1 MGLEEGASGP
11 LRGFGL
17 RAWAQLAA
25 AGLGSYGAD
34 WRPWFRGGGGG
45 RTVQQVR
52 GWAEL
57 SSPGARAVLSTWRA
71 CVCLFLCACVYV
83 CARRRAAYLWLGFE
97 EGHLVLQKYIY
108 IYIFFNSV
116 FQNWLVGEWRRRCSS
131 LLQQLPCSSSCTS
144 KFALLFLSSP
154 LPHPCLAPASLL
166 SFFPK
171 LDQSVLMRLQGHCL
185 GRRGRGESLLSL
197 LTSAKMSYRS
207 LVPVALLLTSCPKR
221 GTDPRSWS
229 V

>member
-108 IYIFFNSV
+108 IYIYFLIRCFKIGLLVSGDAVVHLYCNS
-116 FQNWLVGEWRRRCSS
+116 FPARPRAPLNSPSYSC
-131 LLQQLPCSSSCTS
+131 LP
-144 KFALLFLSSP
+144 LFP
-154 LPHPCLAPASLL
+154 IPA
-166 SFFPK
+166 
-171 LDQSVLMRLQGHCL
+171 
-185 GRRGRGESLLSL
+185 
-197 LTSAKMSYRS
+197 
-207 LVPVALLLTSCPKR
+207 
-221 GTDPRSWS
+221 
-229 V
+229 